1 MLERIL
7 EQRRVFDDVTEGFC
21 ELLLKHAMVP
31 VRKPRYDAREL
42 GAVIREHFEKAKTPQ
57 TSWQAPS
64 PTGRNSMPELDQ
76 RANLRSFEYARMPP
90 DYNTFPRRST
100 SGGNHSGQR
109 RSSRYIPVNET
120 RNSESPHS
128 LPEETSSEN
137 GREFDM
143 QPSFSSPFHRDSFLS
158 GENEITADSVKDWAK
173 HVETI
178 KPQLAKTTISP
189 PTNQAKYLKFRVPH
203 VIDWIQGGKKESDE
217 LYKCLSVALEK
228 LKKRQQV
235 CSVMRIF
242 VEKVQNSL
250 QISEDIHH

>member
-1 MLERIL
+1 
-7 EQRRVFDDVTEGFC
+7 
-21 ELLLKHAMVP
+21 
-31 VRKPRYDAREL
+31 
-42 GAVIREHFEKAKTPQ
+42 
-57 TSWQAPS
+57 
-64 PTGRNSMPELDQ
+64 
-76 RANLRSFEYARMPP
+76 
-90 DYNTFPRRST
+90 
-100 SGGNHSGQR
+100 
-109 RSSRYIPVNET
+109 
-120 RNSESPHS
+120 
-128 LPEETSSEN
+128 
-137 GREFDM
+137 M